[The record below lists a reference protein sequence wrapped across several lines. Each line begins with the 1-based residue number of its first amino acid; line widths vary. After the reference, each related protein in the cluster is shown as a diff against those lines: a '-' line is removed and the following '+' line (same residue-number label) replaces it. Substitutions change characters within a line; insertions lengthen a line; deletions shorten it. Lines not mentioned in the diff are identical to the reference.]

1 MEFHPSHLTA
11 LTLAGTVPLPSP
23 YPACGS
29 VSVVIVPHGEDF
41 EVFVKIVQ
49 VVSDRRIITR
59 FVRPEDVRAI
69 RAHPEGTNGYGP
81 ESWPVRGSKTIQGEL
96 DRRSEDLLAGAR
108 TGVFTESLWY
118 HSAIVYVPESA
129 PVLHRNDVGV
139 TAAVSAEEVGFSDGF
154 SGCCHPPPRR
164 SSNRRP
170 AAAAISPACH
180 PQRRG
185 DRARIW
191 ADGRRPA
198 LPQPRPVAAAR
209 GREARHRGPGRGA
222 APRAPR
228 GRDARARR
236 PQPLGDD
243 RPRAEPGEAAGDGS
257 LGDVP
262 RRRRRAGPGLHRP
275 AGRGP
280 AAAPGLRRA
289 GGRQRRG
296 DGGGLAE
303 LGLPPARRD
312 GRDPLPPR
320 AARRP
325 DVPLGA
331 RQVRM
336 PVLLPRPAP
345 PGPRDRLS
353 RGGPGLAPPGPGP
366 ADTLVG

>member
-154 SGCCHPPPRR
+154 SGCCHRALVVQPEASGCCHIASMPP
-164 SSNRRP
+164 
-170 AAAAISPACH
+170 ACAAAIGQGSGLMDVHLLFLSRDLSP
-180 PQRRG
+180 PREDVRRG
-185 DRARIW
+185 I
-191 ADGRRPA
+191 
-198 LPQPRPVAAAR
+198 
-209 GREARHRGPGRGA
+209 EAQAGVRLRVHRVVGT
-222 APRAPR
+222 
-228 GRDARARR
+228 
-236 PQPLGDD
+236 
-243 RPRAEPGEAAGDGS
+243 
-257 LGDVP
+257 
-262 RRRRRAGPGLHRP
+262 
-275 AGRGP
+275 
-280 AAAPGLRRA
+280 
-289 GGRQRRG
+289 
-296 DGGGLAE
+296 
-303 LGLPPARRD
+303 
-312 GRDPLPPR
+312 
-320 AARRP
+320 
-325 DVPLGA
+325 
-331 RQVRM
+331 
-336 PVLLPRPAP
+336 
-345 PGPRDRLS
+345 PGPDDPNRWETIALRGTRGSGWGRLA
-353 RGGPGLAPPGPGP
+353 G
-366 ADTLVG
+366 